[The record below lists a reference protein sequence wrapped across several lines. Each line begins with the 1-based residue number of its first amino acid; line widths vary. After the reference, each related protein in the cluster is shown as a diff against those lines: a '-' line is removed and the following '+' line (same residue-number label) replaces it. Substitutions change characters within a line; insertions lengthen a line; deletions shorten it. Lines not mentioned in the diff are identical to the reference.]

1 LKPSVGIF
9 RPVNHSPLRNAVRE
23 RGKRK
28 EKREK
33 RKRCFSFFSSFL
45 LPLFSKGFI
54 VTIRV
59 RGITIQGFKSFGERV
74 RLEFSPKVNAVIG
87 PNGSGKSNVIEA
99 IRWAS
104 HTARTRELRVKES
117 TELIFHGSSGKQ
129 ALNLAE
135 VQLELEQPT
144 GGLSIARRLYRDG
157 DSDLELAGK
166 NVRVRD
172 LHDALRGSGLG
183 PGGIAVVGQGEIG
196 AVIGANPTTML
207 GYLEEAA
214 GLSRATHR
222 RAQSLERLEQAR
234 IHLSRAEDLTIEVKS
249 RVAKLELEAVA
260 AGEYT
265 LLSSEMTE
273 LEGAVRRSRVRVLRD
288 EIGKLKLELQGTE
301 IRAENASKSVMGL
314 SNNLEQLRLERESKQ
329 VAFAELTA
337 EFERLRGE
345 AKLARERAA
354 NADANAKSLES
365 ERLRLESE
373 LQVLAVQ
380 TVPLEPETPT
390 DDLNALEAAFVA
402 AKAALRVAS
411 QAELDAKIEL
421 SKMRS
426 ERDKLEREV
435 RVQVEMSARADAER
449 DTLAQELA
457 SAKAEL
463 EPAQLEAA
471 RTALALEETKTELE
485 TAQKGLDKF
494 ERESMSITATL
505 SAGNSRQME
514 LKAARAPLQKEFAR
528 LEAAKNSHS
537 YLSEGSRRALASGVK
552 GMIGPVSDLVRVPQH
567 LETAVGAALGRRIEN
582 IVVENGEVAKKVIE
596 SLKKSGGRATFLPL
610 DILRTRPRR
619 NLPIAEETGVVGF
632 AAELVESEYQVVL
645 ESLFGETLIVENL
658 DVGLRLA
665 RAYRDRPRLVTR
677 EGELLE
683 AGGAVTGGRGRDTTG
698 ETFAELRRLEET
710 KNELE
715 TLEKEWVKLEKTLD
729 ANREI
734 ATQARLATT
743 QMDARVSQLR
753 RDTDAAR
760 QLALQMET
768 KRESLAHRVN
778 QLEQRLSKL
787 EPVVAI
793 QTDFDT
799 AIPSLSPQE
808 QIVQIATANI
818 ETARGIE
825 RQSENA
831 WREAQNRAALHLEKQ
846 RAYQTALLRSQEN
859 QARASRIRER
869 LESIH
874 LQELELGTRLEQA
887 NPEIVA
893 LEQQAENLGVTQAK
907 DDLELLEKQR
917 VNLETELSKATR
929 SVSSERENIE
939 TARLAIARRE
949 TNLET
954 VETELLE
961 SNPHFVEQTIES
973 SESRVTMKVAPT
985 REQVLE
991 ALLQIPD
998 PEGTPRSWVTRV
1010 NQIRNRL
1017 DEIGAVNMLAAE
1029 EFTREQTRL
1038 HELETGVADSLA
1050 AVQELE
1056 VALDELE
1063 RDVTARLKE
1072 SIARVGTAFREYS
1085 TELLGGEG
1093 ELETIRDETG
1103 ALEGLALRVT
1113 PKGKRTR
1120 ALHLLSTGER
1130 TMAALGFLF
1139 ALSRAPEGHAGL
1151 PFAALDEVDA
1161 PLDEANIRR
1170 FTHFLR
1176 LLADQGTQFILVTHQ
1191 KATMEIADALWGVTT
1206 DTGGIS
1212 RVYSIKNET
1221 QANAAD

>member
-1 LKPSVGIF
+1 M
-9 RPVNHSPLRNAVRE
+9 
-23 RGKRK
+23 
-28 EKREK
+28 
-33 RKRCFSFFSSFL
+33 
-45 LPLFSKGFI
+45 
-54 VTIRV
+54 TIRI
-59 RGITIQGFKSFGERV
+59 RGITILGFKSFGERV

-135 VQLELEQPT
+135 VQVELEQPS
-144 GGLSIARRLYRDG
+144 GGLAITRRLYRDG
-157 DSDLELAGK
+157 DSELELGGK

-196 AVIGANPTTML
+196 AVISANPTTML

-222 RAQSLERLEQAR
+222 RAQSIERLEQAKL
-234 IHLSRAEDLTIEVKS
+234 HLSRAEDLTHEVRN
-249 RVAKLELEAVA
+249 RVVKLEKDAVIAQEYVALSHEVSALESAI
-260 AGEYT
+260 
-265 LLSSEMTE
+265 
-273 LEGAVRRSRVRVLRD
+273 RRSKVRVLRE
-288 EIGKLKLELQGTE
+288 EIAKLNLDLLETE
-301 IRAENASKSVMGL
+301 TRAENASQSL
-314 SNNLEQLRLERESKQ
+314 SSLSTSLEALRLTREAKQ
-329 VAFAELTA
+329 ASFAQLTA

-354 NADANAKSLES
+354 NADTNAKALES

-373 LQVLAVQ
+373 IQVLAVQ
-380 TVPLEPETPT
+380 TLPLEPEAPNT
-390 DDLNALEAAFVA
+390 DLAALETDFMA

-435 RVQVEMSARADAER
+435 RVQSEMNARADER
-449 DTLAQELA
+449 RGTLWQELEQTKSELLPAQKDAA
-457 SAKAEL
+457 SSAQALEQCKIEL
-463 EPAQLEAA
+463 ES
-471 RTALALEETKTELE
+471 
-485 TAQKGLDKF
+485 AQKGADKL
-494 ERESMSITATL
+494 EREAGSITARL
-505 SAGNSRQME
+505 SLGGSRQIE
-514 LKAARAPLQKEFAR
+514 LRAARAPLQKEFAR
-528 LEAAKNSHS
+528 LEAAKNAHS
-537 YLSEGSRRALASGVK
+537 YLSEGPRRALGSGIK
-552 GMIGPVSDLVRVPQH
+552 GIIGPVSDLLRVPQD

-582 IVVENGEVAKKVIE
+582 IVVENGEVAKKIIE
-596 SLKKSGGRATFLPL
+596 GLKKSGGRATFLPL
-610 DILRTRPRR
+610 DILKTRPLRR
-619 NLPIAEETGVVGF
+619 NLPIASEDGVVGY
-632 AAELVESEYQVVL
+632 AAELVESGYQLVL
-645 ESLFGETLIVENL
+645 ESLFGETLIVQTL

-710 KNELE
+710 KTELE
-715 TLEKEWVKLEKTLD
+715 GLEIEFTKLEKTLD
-729 ANREI
+729 TDREM
-734 ATQARLATT
+734 ARE
-743 QMDARVSQLR
+743 AREAVTRMETRVVDLR
-753 RDTDAAR
+753 RQTDAAR
-760 QLALQMET
+760 QLAVQSET
-768 KRESLAHRVN
+768 KRESLANRVA
-778 QLEQRLSKL
+778 QLENSLGQL
-787 EPVVAI
+787 EPSTNSTIGDA
-793 QTDFDT
+793 
-799 AIPSLSPQE
+799 SLPDLAPQE
-808 QIVQIATANI
+808 QVVLAATSQL
-818 ETARGIE
+818 EVARATE
-825 RQSENA
+825 RSRENT
-831 WREAQNRAALHLEKQ
+831 WREAQNQAALYLEKQ

-859 QARASRIRER
+859 QARASRIGER
-869 LESIH
+869 LEEIY
-874 LQELELGTRLEQA
+874 LQELELKTRLEIA

-893 LEQQAENLGVTQAK
+893 LETQATNLGVQEAK
-907 DDLELLEKQR
+907 EELEHLEKQR
-917 VNLETELSKATR
+917 LLLETDLSSTTR
-929 SVSSERENIE
+929 KVSVERENIE
-939 TARLAIARRE
+939 NARLAIARRE

-954 VETELLE
+954 TEQELLTGTE
-961 SNPHFVEQTIES
+961 FTDRQSHIQTL
-973 SESRVTMKVAPT
+973 
-985 REQVLE
+985 LE
-991 ALLQIPD
+991 LPD
-998 PEGTPRSWVTRV
+998 PDGTPRNWTTRT
-1010 NQIRNRL
+1010 NQIRQRL
-1017 DEIGAVNMLAAE
+1017 EQIGAVNMLAAE
-1029 EFTREQTRL
+1029 EFSREQLRL
-1038 HELETGVADSLA
+1038 SELELGAADSLA
-1050 AVQELE
+1050 AVAELE

-1063 RDVTARLKE
+1063 RDVTARLKT
-1072 SIARVGTAFREYS
+1072 SIGRVAKAFKEYS
-1085 TELLGGEG
+1085 SELLGGEG
-1093 ELETIRDETG
+1093 DLETVLDETG

-1130 TMAALGFLF
+1130 TMAALAFLF

-1212 RVYSIKNET
+1212 RVYSIKNES
-1221 QANAAD
+1221 QSMAAD

>member
-1 LKPSVGIF
+1 M
-9 RPVNHSPLRNAVRE
+9 
-23 RGKRK
+23 
-28 EKREK
+28 
-33 RKRCFSFFSSFL
+33 
-45 LPLFSKGFI
+45 
-54 VTIRV
+54 TIRV

-144 GGLSIARRLYRDG
+144 GALSIARRLYRDG

-196 AVIGANPTTML
+196 AVISANPTTML

-234 IHLSRAEDLTIEVKS
+234 IHLSRAEDLTHEVKS

-265 LLSSEMTE
+265 LLSAEMSE
-273 LEGAVRRSRVRVLRD
+273 LEAAIRRSRVRVLRD
-288 EIGKLKLELQGTE
+288 EISKLKLELLETE
-301 IRAENASKSVMGL
+301 VRADNASKSVIGL
-314 SNNLEQLRLERESKQ
+314 SSNLEQLRLDRENKQ

-380 TVPLEPETPT
+380 AVPLEPEVPT
-390 DDLNALEAAFVA
+390 DDLNALEAAFMA
-402 AKAALRVAS
+402 AKAALRLAS

-435 RVQVEMSARADAER
+435 RVQREMSARADAER

-457 SAKAEL
+457 SAKLEL

-471 RTALALEETKTELE
+471 RSALALEETKTEFD

-494 ERESMSITATL
+494 ERESMSITTQL
-505 SAGNSRQME
+505 SAGNSRQVE
-514 LKAARAPLQKEFAR
+514 LRAARAPLQKEFAR

-537 YLSEGSRRALASGVK
+537 YLSEGSRRALASGVR

-619 NLPIAEETGVVGF
+619 HLPITNETGVVGF
-632 AAELVESEYQVVL
+632 AAELVESEYSVVL

-710 KNELE
+710 KTELE
-715 TLEKEWVKLEKTLD
+715 TLEKELLKLERTLD

-753 RDTDAAR
+753 RETDAAR
-760 QLALQMET
+760 QLAVQMET
-768 KRESLAHRVN
+768 KRESLAHRVA

-787 EPVVAI
+787 APLPTI
-793 QTDFDT
+793 QTDFET
-799 AIPSLSPQE
+799 AVPSLSPQE
-808 QIVQIATANI
+808 QIVQTATANI

-825 RQSENA
+825 RISENT
-831 WREAQNRAALHLEKQ
+831 WREAQNRAALYLEKQ

-859 QARASRIRER
+859 QARGNRIRER
-869 LESIH
+869 LEGIH
-874 LQELELGTRLEQA
+874 LQELELGAKLEQT

-893 LEQQAENLGVTQAK
+893 LEQQAETLGIVQAK
-907 DDLELLEKQR
+907 DQLELLEKQR
-917 VNLETELSKATR
+917 LFLETELSKATR
-929 SVSSERENIE
+929 SVSQERENIE

-954 VETELLE
+954 LETELLE
-961 SNPHFVEQTIES
+961 GSPEFVTQVS
-973 SESRVTMKVAPT
+973 ST
-985 REQVLE
+985 RIQFLE
-991 ALLQIPD
+991 TLLQVPD
-998 PEGTPRSWVTRV
+998 PEGTPRLWTTRV
-1010 NQIRNRL
+1010 GHIRHRL
-1017 DEIGAVNMLAAE
+1017 EEIGAVNMLAAE

-1038 HELETGVADSLA
+1038 YELETGVADSLA

-1072 SIARVGTAFREYS
+1072 SIARVATAFREYS
-1085 TELLGGEG
+1085 VELLGGEG

-1139 ALSRAPEGHAGL
+1139 ALSRAPTNHAGL

-1212 RVYSIKNET
+1212 RVYSIKNES

>member
-1 LKPSVGIF
+1 M
-9 RPVNHSPLRNAVRE
+9 
-23 RGKRK
+23 
-28 EKREK
+28 
-33 RKRCFSFFSSFL
+33 
-45 LPLFSKGFI
+45 
-54 VTIRV
+54 TIRV

-135 VQLELEQPT
+135 VQLELEQPS
-144 GGLSIARRLYRDG
+144 GALSIARRLYRDG

-196 AVIGANPTTML
+196 AVISANPTTML

-234 IHLSRAEDLTIEVKS
+234 IHLSRAEDLTHEVKS

-260 AGEYT
+260 AKESA
-265 LLSSEMTE
+265 LLS
-273 LEGAVRRSRVRVLRD
+273 LEVTTLEASIRRSRVRVLRD
-288 EIGKLKLELQGTE
+288 EIGKLRLELQGTE
-301 IRAENASKSVMGL
+301 VRTENASKSLTGL
-314 SNNLEQLRLERESKQ
+314 STSLEQLRLERENKQ

-373 LQVLAVQ
+373 LQMLAVQ
-380 TVPLEPETPT
+380 TVPLEPEVPS
-390 DDLNALEAAFVA
+390 DDLLALEAAFMA
-402 AKAALRVAS
+402 AKAALRSAS

-435 RVQVEMSARADAER
+435 RVQVEMSARANAER
-449 DTLAQELA
+449 ETLAQELE
-457 SAKAEL
+457 STKAEL
-463 EPAQLEAA
+463 EPVQLEAA
-471 RTALALEETKTELE
+471 RTALALEQTKTELE

-494 ERESMSITATL
+494 ERESMSITAKL
-505 SAGNSRQME
+505 SAGSSRQME
-514 LKAARAPLQKEFAR
+514 LRAARAPMQKEFAR

-537 YLSEGSRRALASGVK
+537 YLSEGSRRALGSGVK
-552 GMIGPVSDLVRVPQH
+552 GMIGPVSDLLRVPQH
-567 LETAVGAALGRRIEN
+567 LETAVGATLGRRIEN
-582 IVVENGEVAKKVIE
+582 IVVETGEVAKKVIE

-619 NLPIAEETGVVGF
+619 NLPIINEAGVVGY

-698 ETFAELRRLEET
+698 ETFAELRRLDET
-710 KNELE
+710 KSELE
-715 TLEKEWVKLEKTLD
+715 TLEKELLKLEKTLD
-729 ANREI
+729 EMREI
-734 ATQARLATT
+734 ASQARLATT
-743 QMDARVSQLR
+743 QMDTRVSQLR

-760 QLALQMET
+760 QLALQSET
-768 KRESLAHRVN
+768 KRESLAHRVT

-787 EPVVAI
+787 EPAAVG
-793 QTDFDT
+793 QTDFEM
-799 AIPSLSPQE
+799 AVPSLSPQE
-808 QIVQIATANI
+808 QIVQTATANI

-825 RQSENA
+825 RQAENS

-859 QARASRIRER
+859 QTRVERIRER
-869 LESIH
+869 LEGIY
-874 LQELELGTRLEQA
+874 LQELELGARLEQA

-893 LEQQAENLGVTQAK
+893 LEQQADNLGVSQAK
-907 DDLELLEKQR
+907 EELELLEKQR
-917 VNLETELSKATR
+917 LHLESELSKTTR
-929 SVSSERENIE
+929 QVSSERENIE
-939 TARLAIARRE
+939 TAKLAIARRE

-961 SNPHFVEQTIES
+961 NSPEFASKTIPSDQAIES
-973 SESRVTMKVAPT
+973 SERATPLSLRDISPT
-985 REQVLE
+985 KAGVLE

-998 PEGTPRSWVTRV
+998 PEGTPRSWTTRV

-1029 EFTREQTRL
+1029 EFIREQTRL
-1038 HELETGVADSLA
+1038 FELETGVADSLA

-1072 SIARVGTAFREYS
+1072 SIARVAIAFREYS
-1085 TELLGGEG
+1085 TQLLGGEG

-1176 LLADQGTQFILVTHQ
+1176 VLADQGTQFILVTHQ

-1212 RVYSIKNET
+1212 RVYSIKNEG

>member
-1 LKPSVGIF
+1 MQSM
-9 RPVNHSPLRNAVRE
+9 
-23 RGKRK
+23 
-28 EKREK
+28 
-33 RKRCFSFFSSFL
+33 
-45 LPLFSKGFI
+45 
-54 VTIRV
+54 TIRV

-144 GGLSIARRLYRDG
+144 GGLSITRRLYRDG

-196 AVIGANPTTML
+196 AVISANPTTML

-249 RVAKLELEAVA
+249 RVAKLELEAIA

-265 LLSSEMTE
+265 GLSTEMTE
-273 LEGAVRRSRVRVLRD
+273 LEAAIRRSRVRVLRE
-288 EIGKLKLELQGTE
+288 EISKLRADLLETQ
-301 IRAENASKSVMGL
+301 IKAENASQSVIAL
-314 SNNLEQLRLERESKQ
+314 TANLEQLRLEREAKQ
-329 VAFAELTA
+329 SAFAELTA

-380 TVPLEPETPT
+380 LVPVEPEAPT
-390 DDLNALEAAFVA
+390 ADLSALETVFTA
-402 AKAALRVAS
+402 AKAALRLAS

-435 RVQVEMSARADAER
+435 RVQREMSARADAER
-449 DTLAQELA
+449 DTLAQEQALA
-457 SAKAEL
+457 KTEL
-463 EPAQLEAA
+463 EPAVLEAVRSA
-471 RTALALEETKTELE
+471 QALEDTKTELE
-485 TAQKGLDKF
+485 TAQRGLDKF
-494 ERESMSITATL
+494 ERESTSITARL
-505 SAGNSRQME
+505 SAGSARQME

-528 LEAAKNSHS
+528 LEAAKNAHS
-537 YLSEGSRRALASGVK
+537 YLSEGPRRALNSGIK
-552 GMIGPVSDLVRVPQH
+552 GMIGPVSDLLRVPQH

-619 NLPIAEETGVVGF
+619 NLPIAEENGVVGY
-632 AAELVESEYQVVL
+632 AAELIESEYQIVL

-698 ETFAELRRLEET
+698 ETFAELRRLDET
-710 KNELE
+710 KTELE
-715 TLEKEWVKLEKTLD
+715 TLEKELLKLEKTLD
-729 ANREI
+729 ADREI

-760 QLALQMET
+760 QLAVQSET
-768 KRESLAHRVN
+768 KRESLAHRVA

-787 EPVVAI
+787 EPAAPS

-799 AIPSLSPQE
+799 AVPSLAPHE
-808 QIVQIATANI
+808 QIVQTATANI

-825 RQSENA
+825 RSAENT
-831 WREAQNRAALHLEKQ
+831 WREAQNHAALYLEKQ

-859 QARASRIRER
+859 QARGSRIRER

-874 LQELELGTRLEQA
+874 LQEFELSARLEQA
-887 NPEIVA
+887 NPEIVT
-893 LEQQAENLGVTQAK
+893 LEQQAANLGVGQAK
-907 DDLELLEKQR
+907 DELEVLEKQR
-917 VNLETELSKATR
+917 LHLETELNSATR
-929 SVSSERENIE
+929 RVSSEREDIE

-954 VETELLE
+954 VESELLE
-961 SNPHFVEQTIES
+961 NSPEFTEAKAEI
-973 SESRVTMKVAPT
+973 
-985 REQVLE
+985 LE
-991 ALLQIPD
+991 ALLRVSDPD
-998 PEGTPRSWVTRV
+998 GTPRSWATRV

-1017 DEIGAVNMLAAE
+1017 EEIGAVNMLAAE
-1029 EFTREQTRL
+1029 EFIREQTRL

-1072 SIARVGTAFREYS
+1072 SIARVTTAFREYS
-1085 TELLGGEG
+1085 LELLGGEG

-1176 LLADQGTQFILVTHQ
+1176 VLADQGTQFILVTHQ

-1212 RVYSIKNET
+1212 RVYSIKNESK
-1221 QANAAD
+1221 ADAAD